1 MREKCFGEVGIV
13 GLCKVPESKLL
24 DEAVDVFFNFAPF
37 GWIGCNRFEP
47 GRLAVEADIHE
58 MSGFRFSV
66 LFSTV
71 TALALASGLC
81 FKTFLLFLPL
91 IVFDVLILLVSIA
104 LVAALARIETSTF
117 CFPSEPDETS
127 MFGKIFLLSL
137 AALVEVVG
145 FNSTPLV
152 VAADVICPSS
162 TKSMFSGEGFVLAPG
177 FGVQLAG
184 LKIWKEILKRSPLYT

>member
-1 MREKCFGEVGIV
+1 M
-13 GLCKVPESKLL
+13 
-24 DEAVDVFFNFAPF
+24 
-37 GWIGCNRFEP
+37 
-47 GRLAVEADIHE
+47 EADIHE

-66 LFSTV
+66 FFSTV

-104 LVAALARIETSTF
+104 LVAALARIGTSTF

-137 AALVEVVG
+137 AALVEVG
-145 FNSTPLV
+145 FNSSPLV
-152 VAADVICPSS
+152 VAAVVICPSS

>member
-1 MREKCFGEVGIV
+1 MREQCFGEVGIV

-24 DEAVDVFFNFAPF
+24 DEAVDVFLNFAPF

-47 GRLAVEADIHE
+47 GRLALEEDIHE

-66 LFSTV
+66 FFSTV

-81 FKTFLLFLPL
+81 LTFLLFLPL
-91 IVFDVLILLVSIA
+91 IVFNVLILLLSIA

-117 CFPSEPDETS
+117 CFPSKPDET

-137 AALVEVVG
+137 PALVEVVG

-152 VAADVICPSS
+152 VAAVVICPSS

>member
-1 MREKCFGEVGIV
+1 MREQCFGEVGIV

-47 GRLAVEADIHE
+47 GRLALEEDIHE

-66 LFSTV
+66 FFSTV

-81 FKTFLLFLPL
+81 LTFLLFLPL
-91 IVFDVLILLVSIA
+91 IVFNVLILLLSIA
-104 LVAALARIETSTF
+104 LVAALARIEISTF

-152 VAADVICPSS
+152 VAAVAICPSS
-162 TKSMFSGEGFVLAPG
+162 TKSMFPGEGFVLAPG

>member
-1 MREKCFGEVGIV
+1 MREQCFGEVGIV
-13 GLCKVPESKLL
+13 DLCKVPESKLL
-24 DEAVDVFFNFAPF
+24 DEAVDVFFNFSPF

-47 GRLAVEADIHE
+47 GRLALEEDIHE

-66 LFSTV
+66 FFSTV
-71 TALALASGLC
+71 TALDLASGLC
-81 FKTFLLFLPL
+81 LTFLLFLPL
-91 IVFDVLILLVSIA
+91 FVFGVLILLLSIA

-117 CFPSEPDETS
+117 CFPSKPDET

-137 AALVEVVG
+137 PALVEVVG

-152 VAADVICPSS
+152 VAAVVICPSS

>member
-1 MREKCFGEVGIV
+1 MAGGARG
-13 GLCKVPESKLL
+13 
-24 DEAVDVFFNFAPF
+24 D
-37 GWIGCNRFEP
+37 
-47 GRLAVEADIHE
+47 GRPAVEEDIHE

-66 LFSTV
+66 FFSTV

-81 FKTFLLFLPL
+81 LTFLLFLPL
-91 IVFDVLILLVSIA
+91 IVFNVLILLLSIA

-137 AALVEVVG
+137 AALVEVG

-152 VAADVICPSS
+152 VAGVVICPSS